1 VGNDVRAHCLLAVCF
16 CNTLNMYNIL
26 WLRLLGYDNL
36 LPQQQQRLDAMRDW
50 YAIVVLGAVEI
61 VTSHAGT
68 RITS

>member
-1 VGNDVRAHCLLAVCF
+1 
-16 CNTLNMYNIL
+16 MYNIL